1 MEAHSQ
7 KLSSIQLELEALI
20 NNSRS
25 LDEKDIAY
33 FQAIRNLID
42 FKLNED
48 EVKTN
53 FAEINDVLTS
63 MAQLNF
69 SKRVKVENTKDL
81 FSYLGASINLVNEE
95 LEGEIL
101 HKNLHAEIIENVLRT
116 KADHIIT
123 LDGFSL
129 ITYIDEKL
137 CDLLN
142 YNIDDIIG
150 KNISTILS
158 CESVSLILDSGLN
171 VKEKEVFLIG
181 RKSKEEISMKLTVK
195 KIKFTKGTEYKIG
208 GFLYLFSKLN

>member
-1 MEAHSQ
+1 MITHSQ
-7 KLSSIQLELEALI
+7 KLNKIQQELEALI
-20 NNSRS
+20 SSSKS

-48 EVKTN
+48 EVKSYFTEVN
-53 FAEINDVLTS
+53 EVLTS

-101 HKNLHAEIIENVLRT
+101 YKNLHTEIVENILGT

-129 ITYIDEKL
+129 VTYVDEKL

-142 YNIDDIIG
+142 YNIDDLIG
-150 KNISTILS
+150 KNISNILS

-171 VKEKEVFLIG
+171 VKEKEVSLVV
-181 RKSKEEISMKLTVK
+181 RKSKEYIPMKLTVK
-195 KIKFTKGTEYKIG
+195 KIKFAKGSEFKIG
-208 GFLYLFSKLN
+208 GFLYLLKQN